1 MEDIR
6 TYGIN
11 LVIYKNSKG
20 TMVRTISDSHMNI
33 YHGFMECLK
42 LPNKNV

>member
-6 TYGIN
+6 TYGLNI
-11 LVIYKNSKG
+11 VTYKNSKD
-20 TMVRTISDSHMNI
+20 TMDRTIYDYHMNI

-42 LPNKNV
+42 LHN